1 MKTLLAAAA
10 LAALLS
16 STAHAADLTFPSDA
30 PVATLTIPD
39 DWGPK
44 ETDTGIDATS
54 PDNAVYL
61 SVDVADAKDTDAT
74 VKAAI
79 KYLGDQGVNVDEK
92 SAKPTE
98 STLNGMPFYAVDWT
112 GTDKDGPAS
121 IGLASVTVGD
131 KNLIFTYWGT
141 QGDEDKDQALIGNIL
156 HSLKPA
162 QK

>member
-1 MKTLLAAAA
+1 MKTLLVAAAM
-10 LAALLS
+10 AALLS
-16 STAHAADLTFPSDA
+16 STAHAADLTFPSDN
-30 PVATLTIPD
+30 PVATITIPD

-61 SVDVADAKDTDAT
+61 SVDVAGASDTDAV
-74 VKAAI
+74 VKDAV
-79 KYLGDQGVNVDEK
+79 KYLADQGVTIDEK
-92 SAKPTE
+92 SAKPTQ

-131 KNLIFTYWGT
+131 KNLVFTYWGT
-141 QGDEDKDQALIGNIL
+141 QGDENKDQDAIGKIL
-156 HSLKPA
+156 QSLKPA